1 MSKQA
6 GVHADTGPTPV
17 ARLAR
22 AMQHQFPKGVAC
34 GAALIALGLAAP
46 AQAQDG
52 TAAPS
57 NDPIIYLM
65 QSLKARGVLTQQDY
79 DAVIARMKPP
89 APAAV
94 AAQTPVAP
102 ATAPSGTTQ
111 LASTSGTAPVAAQ
124 ADASTSAPPLDKG
137 PKVTGSLDHGL
148 GLAVG
153 DVRMTL
159 HGSVNGYYVHNSGSP
174 ADAAHTVNGGVAQ
187 AGQTSS
193 SIRSGFAPAYLVGNV
208 ATTQRGWDIGMT
220 LGFYPGITSIA
231 SGAGSPQAF
240 QSGGLD
246 IRQVN
251 LTLSRPGVGEFKI
264 GRDTGL
270 FGVDAELQDMV
281 LLGVG
286 IAPANPAPTNSTL
299 GRIGAGYIYSDWIPQ
314 ITYTTPN
321 IRGFKASVGVFQP
334 LQTVGRSEVNS
345 TPGFQYRLTYN
356 TKINAVS
363 ATLWSSAIIQ
373 KHDPTTGATGTPYTG
388 KGIDFGAKLGYG
400 PFALTGYYY
409 TSKGLGIIGLFDL
422 AVADNGNTRKGDG
435 YYLQGTYKLGRFQ
448 FGGSYGGSSLNLAK
462 DEPISDLVRHSYTSA
477 GQIRYQLTDWV
488 TLIGEYFH
496 TESTAHN
503 GNKASSDTIST
514 GATLAF

>member
-1 MSKQA
+1 MSNKA
-6 GVHADTGPTPV
+6 GARTGTGQNPAARVRKAGQRGRPTEQT
-17 ARLAR
+17 LY
-22 AMQHQFPKGVAC
+22 GL
-34 GAALIALGLAAP
+34 ALIALSLAAP
-46 AQAQDG
+46 DRAQAQD
-52 TAAPS
+52 TAAAPS

-79 DAVIARMKPP
+79 DAVIARMKPAAPASNAIAVQTTP
-89 APAAV
+89 APS
-94 AAQTPVAP
+94 
-102 ATAPSGTTQ
+102 PSGTTQ
-111 LASTSGTAPVAAQ
+111 LASAAETVPVTAPATAA
-124 ADASTSAPPLDKG
+124 APDKG
-137 PKVTGSLDHGL
+137 LKVTGSLDHGL

-153 DVRMTL
+153 DVRLTL

-231 SGAGSPQAF
+231 AGAGSPQAF
-240 QSGGLD
+240 QTGGLD

-321 IRGFKASVGVFQP
+321 IKGFKASVGVFQP
-334 LQTVGRSEVNS
+334 LETVGRSEVNS

-356 TKINAVS
+356 TKINDLS

-373 KHDPTTGATGTPYTG
+373 KHDPMTGAVGTPYTG
-388 KGIDFGAKLGYG
+388 KGIDMGAKLGYG

-409 TSKGLGIIGLFDL
+409 TSQGLGIIGLFQL

-435 YYLQGTYKLGRFQ
+435 YYLQGTYKVGRFQ
-448 FGGSYGGSSLNLAK
+448 FGGSYGGSSLGLAK
-462 DEPISDLVRHSYTSA
+462 DEPVSDLVKHTYTSA

-496 TESTAHN
+496 TDSTAHN